1 MLSPLVGFF
10 ARKSPRRKNFSE
22 VSPLLPSKGQ
32 DVELA
37 QWFYLEGT
45 GTVAEVTEGEGEAKR
60 TYSKVTFTAA
70 NVVNNKGT
78 ELRPAKT
85 FTGEEYYEIELVR
98 DDANAVVGA
107 WIKNPA
113 FGDKVTETVTDEASG
128 TTATVVTGHTG
139 FYTMKTDADGAFA
152 FNDDNT
158 AGLLPYVQFDTNDN
172 PVAAGDAA
180 ATDDT
185 LAMASYRLPEP
196 NLPEGHVLT
205 VFHNGDKSSSP
216 VWATNADSDAKRD
229 IHRSAM
235 VDGYDT
241 AIVTSYPQFAATD
254 KNGAITGADGKP
266 VEQDDKGLAEKTG
279 FIVTANSS
287 TPAANTPYTFSMEG
301 VAYDV
306 ANQVFK
312 REHVNTGLFKAPTS
326 QITGIVWDDTE
337 SDDNT
342 APDGVRADDEQGLV
356 GETVLA
362 TQWHYVPKG
371 AAAFAQIKT
380 GDDAGLVEWV
390 AADGT
395 KSTDDTA
402 KASAVGAW
410 VQNIGFGSDW
420 VTTKATI
427 VKDPTDIT
435 DQGKVVCIPV
445 VSNGENRA
453 DARNKMGVVAVKTY
467 AAGGAQK
474 VVADAK
480 EAAGYKL
487 VDVVDG
493 EYVFDNLPTAVVV
506 LDANS
511 GIDEYFL
518 AAYRVELAAP
528 KNYLKSGYA
537 KGERDPWHITTPH
550 QPVSFA
556 DTDATAKGLAVDSDV
571 PGTKAGVAGN
581 ADELDIT
588 DGAIKALYQ
597 SWPIQ
602 HRYAADGSVRANDG
616 QVILA
621 EVNNGK
627 TDGIQASFADIP
639 VSNAM
644 DTADAATYQWTH
656 PVVTEVA
663 GDVGEIAPAYRA
675 IGGYVWKDNDYKDGI
690 YNLIPGTYED
700 MVNTGMTI
708 ELKNPEKQP
717 VPDRPTRLYLRQWYY
732 DPDRTNGGNAN
743 PEADAPADHWFP
755 VPQGAFTEYGN
766 DRDWSPT
773 EATKAPFYYKTVTT
787 RNKSVTGKEA
797 DSYYQFDD
805 LPVRV
810 FIDGKEYL
818 AGYTVAIR
826 GNADFKPGNYEAQTS
841 DYLVQNNLTAPD
853 YLVDQWNSKGLA
865 NVRGTSSF
873 AYRYGP
879 ETFPLVRSQKFS
891 SNGDIH
897 TMDSVIVLA
906 GSTTADAKGART
918 GSTPYV
924 VNSAEKNGD
933 APLASFDLAFGKNET
948 RMNGGYIVP
957 PSAPIEGYIWEDA
970 NYDGIRQED
979 VYDKDGNLVSEGE
992 RGIGGVR
999 IRPTKYYLDDTDKT
1013 GGPDGTWKRTYS
1025 LDEDG
1030 NRVLDPYYPFTT
1042 SYGTDPEEDLELG
1055 QYRTDLVPTSFKKP
1069 DAQKLGEASDREYLC
1084 GYTVAV
1090 ADTNPADLY
1099 QQVPNEAI
1107 AGYTLTRPHVA
1118 GDLDDVVA
1126 AGDAEGMRTESDAF
1140 RYYTSEGLDALDS
1153 TTKAFGLVNRF
1164 IDMQDSV
1171 PAMGDTDTNA
1181 AFKNRVPAGRADGMV
1196 IVAHEAVESST
1207 NSRTRKKYK
1216 GVTYDTDENVQ
1227 VQQGGDGGFIKIPE
1241 TSVTDVVWDDSYSDQ
1256 WAASNP
1262 VLDRAERERSY
1273 DGIYQ
1278 PAFENGLP
1286 GRTVALTQWHYVTH
1300 DLWKSFALRHAHLVY
1315 NLLTKEDLEKLGIDK
1330 MDPIEAMKT
1339 IDKSTDAT
1347 LELAWQLL
1355 YDRAEQGAAGDVRA
1369 ARGDEGSLGFW
1380 VRTRAFGGDVTW
1392 KNNGTAENP
1401 DWERV
1406 VTYNPTKTE
1415 TVRDGKVQ
1423 YVINGDG
1430 DRTVTTGP
1438 LGLDYLGNVVD
1449 DLDPGTYAF
1458 YNLPTS
1464 WVGCGDEVHKE
1475 IELAPRYVGKADA
1488 ADAGTTLVNAD
1499 KATDYPAGSAPMY
1512 GDTYSLASY
1521 EVEVDGLAHDGSDV
1535 EANGTSWMLTR
1546 YHAGKADEV
1555 ESDVA
1560 STDRF
1565 GVVNFAKYE
1574 GDGKT
1579 VRLGRTVTDRTVI
1592 AAEGGL
1598 EIAGTRTSVGDVDGE
1613 EHGGRIVVASEGVT
1627 EGENKTKLAHAS
1639 DFARVSTEQLV
1650 RPDAPLYG
1658 VAAYDWLT
1666 VDMETVVV
1674 DSIPDG
1680 NGGAWEHKVPLPKV
1694 VQGGDMG
1701 MVHPTLQSISG
1712 VLWNDEN
1719 NNGIQD
1725 VTFDENGNVVEEEEA
1740 LDGYEVTLERYYFD
1754 GANWVPDTTKW
1765 AAGNTASAAVTTTD
1779 RVLIERDTDKTKP
1792 TELGEDI
1799 DGALTGTPDLYR
1811 SGTYR
1816 FDNLETA
1823 GLRNVNGTDT
1833 WVAYGYKVRVSDPRV
1848 TENELFRA
1856 KYHLTGAGYRENS
1869 DLAGDNK
1876 LVEPDEYIIL
1886 LETVADDGTTPDG
1899 LVSHESNIV
1908 YAPASNNDDQTPN
1921 LVLDENGNP
1930 VLDADGKV
1938 QVKDPMTATVGGK
1951 TLVAYDLMMG
1961 ASRDHNDGG
1970 LIKPPAYAIDGYVW
1984 EDADYDGLYNYNTET
1999 RVTTE
2004 KDGTKTEA
2012 DYLEYGYNDKQ
2023 VILKQYVL
2031 GADGTWKLNPHFGND
2046 GNVMAEKVADGV
2058 TEAKTDTL
2066 NPTSGTYKVR
2076 NEAGQMVDAS
2086 PAERLTFTVPN
2097 STYLGGGKVAVLT
2110 GDNENLKALAKD
2122 GTTELHDVSGYY
2134 LFDELPTAV
2143 RTWNPTTGKYE
2154 YALASYTV
2162 EVNGEKGDDGMSSL
2176 LVTTFEA
2183 ETTAHDVVNS
2193 RVQPVVTAEEQ
2204 DPGTNSDGMVDVW
2217 SRYETNNYP
2226 VFLDEQNIQTADE
2239 VHSDGSCTIKE
2250 CETVEGEISKN
2261 NAAWRIVLAGL
2272 ADGASWANQRT
2283 AYGWSEKHEAVDA
2296 NGRPTTE
2303 TVTGTFDYDF
2313 AIGQNQNAMNA
2324 GFVPPDR
2331 SSLVGQAWY
2340 DEDYDGKNDSDT
2352 SDDRIDTDDRDKTEQ
2367 GVEGLRVILTQ
2378 YYFVPTYDNH
2388 GNQLLED
2395 EDNNVF
2401 YLDTEHATDDYP
2413 DGVLRLVEN
2422 RGKNVVEGDGG
2433 KVYLVRS
2440 GRTYDYDALYKAG
2453 VRELKDS
2460 GYWVENTNFNGGRQ
2474 YKDGEDV
2481 EAPEVPTTPTDPENP
2496 GETTDP
2502 ESPNPENPGET
2513 TDPENPG
2520 TGEGGDTGGDTGE
2533 DAGTRAVS
2541 EPAMSGFALAR
2552 FAVRAAAEGAE
2563 GFADGE
2569 STEVT
2574 DPGDAECTHENKTYT
2589 GNGDGT
2595 HNWTCD
2601 GEDCTGSAT
2610 NEACSDGD
2618 GDGKCDGCGD
2628 CLHLHDRTCTYKD
2641 ADAHTVTCADC
2652 NAVLGEEPHADAN
2665 GNGLCDGCNADI
2677 CQHAELEWKDNFD
2690 NTHTSTCK
2698 ICGKKTST
2706 AAHVDVK
2713 HNEAAAPGA
2722 TTPEGPDGRC
2732 DICGGLVIED
2742 HQLWTY
2748 TDAEGIYDFDN
2759 LPGYVLVSS
2768 EVDHP
2773 AAPGEDISKV
2783 YQPYGVA
2790 NANGTALS
2798 TSDLVA
2804 LQKRPVSVGMIR
2816 QLSAS
2821 EIVSLSA
2828 SQVEAIKADA
2838 DMMAAYEARQTELAT
2853 SDPAFT
2859 SATPYLT
2866 GYAIKVADDSG
2877 EYVASRFHV
2886 EGASTG
2892 DNSDLTS
2899 FESSLTDNV
2908 NAENEKVNEVY
2919 AVVAEKIADDA
2930 DLTGGILSS
2939 AYAVRYLKTNYDLAN
2954 RMYYKRAFDAGLTK
2968 QLPVLI
2974 DGNVWNDVN
2983 SDGLMDEEEERI
2995 EGAVVRL
3002 VRYWYDETGIGYW
3015 EQVPG
3020 QTPGGD
3026 GSFENSGLTR
3036 EEYDEIVAMADP
3048 FKLDEGETMT
3058 SEEQKAAADAMTAY
3072 INELYA
3078 SVAAMPEGAA
3088 RAEAATKNLMKLN
3101 VLYHN
3106 HTEFLTSY
3114 MEVVP
3119 GEDEDAGDVGTGGEP
3134 AAQAEGDVAGDGETT
3149 EPAGVEELVIYS
3161 AWANANRDLTVLVG
3175 AETPEEEKGVWR
3187 RDWTFTQDMLEDLT
3201 GRHDLSKDGLGTN
3214 YPYLPLTADEALAV
3228 ADDDEKFFDQNGYE
3242 YVPGAGFDRTD
3253 ENGHWQFLA
3262 YGTGTHQASSDS
3274 AAFKVLFSYRAEIVS
3289 YPDEDV
3295 WAPTLQ
3301 HIGKTVNDWINSD
3314 FDDET
3319 QALKPNVEDAASHA
3333 GDYTLPATDNLNEAM
3348 RKAGDLIVLTRL
3360 ADESESSTTSGAYA
3374 TYASQPG
3381 GSEDVECEHV
3391 DEDTATTAADGL
3403 CDKCGLCLH
3412 EKDENGLCT
3421 VEGCQHIGMEC
3432 CGTATPT
3439 EPGEDEGDGDGDE
3452 GDTPVIDVTKP
3463 EGGDTTQPSEGDGG
3477 EVETFTTRVMAASA
3491 VDARADTN
3499 TNTGNGIYSDDYVTE
3514 MLAWIA
3520 TATQDDLDNM
3530 DQQRHDAIFGKHQKD
3545 AAGNLLYLETTI
3557 ENGKEVE
3564 KVVTNETNETNVT
3577 TGEPNLPYYDNTG
3590 SQRLYEAYQARV
3602 ASLVGDNQ
3610 WSDLN
3615 WFSSLAHG
3623 YGLFRIAQAHIA
3635 GVVWQDDNY
3644 NGIQDAGENVRIP
3657 NVPVSLKRY
3666 WFGTDATGTG
3676 WHLDETFSQTTVS
3689 DGQGHWI
3696 FDNLDVAGKR
3706 MVNGKET
3713 TVLYGFEVTV
3723 DDLPKGYGVTH
3734 MNRGSATTDSD
3745 LNEDTKLIEP
3755 GDPQGGLIVLAQSSD
3770 RRDLVG
3776 NGAAY
3781 ILGPAGTVWVI
3792 SLSEDSDYNDTGLVP
3807 YALAAIAGVVF
3818 DDPEAD
3824 GLQDDTAVAV
3834 PGQKVYLDRMVIDVD
3849 AVGFNGASYAPT
3861 ALAAVEGQKVRSEDG
3876 WAEVASMET
3885 DVDGAY
3891 RFDGLPMVDGNDKP
3905 YLYRVRSYMPDGK
3918 EWVAINVG
3926 SDENNDSDWGEAANS
3941 VVGAG
3946 GRVGITPAMSV
3957 LGAFQTVRT
3966 TPNAYGQK
3974 FNLLVPYNWVP
3985 EDGRSVDLGMTG
3997 DADAW
4002 RTLVFTTP
4010 WGTRLFYVKLPQTG
4024 DELLPWMVGLALVAA
4039 LGLVLA
4045 VAARRRDDDDEEEE
4059 ETPEE

>member
-266 VEQDDKGLAEKTG
+266 VEQDGKGLAEKTG

-528 KNYLKSGYA
+528 KNYLKSGYV

-556 DTDATAKGLAVDSDV
+556 DADATAKGLAVDSDV

-879 ETFPLVRSQKFS
+879 ETFPLIRSQKFS

-924 VNSAEKNGD
+924 VNSADKNGD

-999 IRPTKYYLDDTDKT
+999 IRLTKYYLDDTDKT

-1171 PAMGDTDTNA
+1171 PAAGDTDKNA

-1207 NSRTRKKYK
+1207 NDKTQKKYK

-1241 TSVTDVVWDDSYSDQ
+1241 TSITGVVWDDSYSDQ

-1315 NLLTKEDLEKLGIDK
+1315 NLLTKEDLGKLGIDK

-1488 ADAGTTLVNAD
+1488 DKAGSTLVNAD

-1546 YHAGKADEV
+1546 YHAGNADEV
-1555 ESDVA
+1555 ESDAA

-1613 EHGGRIVVASEGVT
+1613 EHGGRIVVASEGVA

-1740 LDGYEVTLERYYFD
+1740 LDGYEVSLERYYFD
-1754 GANWVPDTTKW
+1754 GANWVPDTTQW
-1765 AAGNTASAAVTTTD
+1765 AAGNTASVAVTTTD
-1779 RVLIERDTDKTKP
+1779 RVLMERGTEKTKP

-2110 GDNENLKALAKD
+2110 GDNENLKALAKN

-2134 LFDELPTAV
+2134 LFDQLPTAV
-2143 RTWNPTTGKYE
+2143 RTWNADTGTYE

-2162 EVNGEKGDDGMSSL
+2162 EVNGEKTADGMASL

-2193 RVQPVVTAEEQ
+2193 RVQPMVTAEEQ
-2204 DPGTNSDGMVDVW
+2204 NADTNTDGMADVW

-2272 ADGASWANQRT
+2272 ADGVSWANQRT

-2401 YLDTEHATDDYP
+2401 FLDRDRANDDYP
-2413 DGVLRLVEN
+2413 DGQLHLVES
-2422 RGKNVVEGDGG
+2422 RGGNVVSGADD

-2460 GYWVENTNFNGGRQ
+2460 GYWVENTNLNGGRQ

-2481 EAPEVPTTPTDPENP
+2481 EVPETPVEPENPNPTDPENP

-2502 ESPNPENPGET
+2502 ENPSPVEPG
-2513 TDPENPG
+2513 
-2520 TGEGGDTGGDTGE
+2520 TGE
-2533 DAGTRAVS
+2533 DAGIRIVA
-2541 EPAMSGFALAR
+2541 EPAMRSFSLARMALA
-2552 FAVRAAAEGAE
+2552 ATEETE

-2574 DPGDAECTHENKTYT
+2574 DPGEETCTHENKTYT
-2589 GNGDGT
+2589 GNKNGT
-2595 HNWTCD
+2595 HDWTCD
-2601 GEDCTGSAT
+2601 AEGCTASAT

-2618 GDGKCDGCGD
+2618 GDGRCDGCGD
-2628 CLHLHDRTCTYKD
+2628 CLHLHDRTYTYKD
-2641 ADAHTVTCADC
+2641 ADVHTVTCADC
-2652 NAVLGEEPHADAN
+2652 NEVLGEEPHADAN
-2665 GNGLCDGCNADI
+2665 GNGMCDGCGADV
-2677 CQHAELEWKDNFD
+2677 CKHTELEWKDNFD
-2690 NTHTSTCK
+2690 NTHTSVCK
-2698 ICGKKTST
+2698 ICGKQTST
-2706 AAHVDVK
+2706 AAHVDAK
-2713 HNEAAAPGA
+2713 HNDEAG
-2722 TTPEGPDGRC
+2722 TEGPDGRC
-2732 DICGGLVIED
+2732 DVCGGLIIED

-2748 TDAEGIYDFDN
+2748 TDAEGVYDFDN

-2773 AAPGEDISKV
+2773 AAPGEDIDKV
-2783 YQPYGVA
+2783 FQPYGVA

-2838 DMMAAYEARQTELAT
+2838 DMMAAYEARQTELAA

-2866 GYAIKVADDSG
+2866 GYAIKVVDDSG

-2886 EGASTG
+2886 EGAGTG

-3114 MEVVP
+3114 MEVIP

-3564 KVVTNETNETNVT
+3564 KVVTNETNVT

-3706 MVNGKET
+3706 MVGGKET

-3734 MNRGSATTDSD
+3734 MNRGTATTDSD

-3755 GDPQGGLIVLAQSSD
+3755 GDPQGGLIVLAQPSD

-3781 ILGPAGTVWVI
+3781 ILGPNGTVWVI

-3861 ALAAVEGQKVRSEDG
+3861 ALAAVEGQKVRSDDG

-3918 EWVAINVG
+3918 EWVAINAG

-3941 VVGAG
+3941 VIGAG

>member
-266 VEQDDKGLAEKTG
+266 VEQDGKGLAEKTG

-528 KNYLKSGYA
+528 KNYLKSGYV

-556 DTDATAKGLAVDSDV
+556 DADATAKGLAVDSDV

-879 ETFPLVRSQKFS
+879 ETFPLIRSQKFS

-924 VNSAEKNGD
+924 VNSADKNGD

-999 IRPTKYYLDDTDKT
+999 IRLTKYYLDDTDKT

-1171 PAMGDTDTNA
+1171 PAAGDTDKNA

-1207 NSRTRKKYK
+1207 NDKTQKKYK

-1241 TSVTDVVWDDSYSDQ
+1241 TSITGVVWDDSYSDQ

-1488 ADAGTTLVNAD
+1488 DKAGSTLVNAD

-1546 YHAGKADEV
+1546 YHAGNADEV
-1555 ESDVA
+1555 ESDAA

-1613 EHGGRIVVASEGVT
+1613 EHGGRIVVASEGVA

-1740 LDGYEVTLERYYFD
+1740 LDGYEVSLERYYFD
-1754 GANWVPDTTKW
+1754 GANWVPDTTQW
-1765 AAGNTASAAVTTTD
+1765 AAGNTASVAVTTTD
-1779 RVLIERDTDKTKP
+1779 RVLMERGTEKTKP

-2110 GDNENLKALAKD
+2110 GDNENLKALAKN

-2134 LFDELPTAV
+2134 LFDQLPTAV
-2143 RTWNPTTGKYE
+2143 RTWNADTGTYE

-2162 EVNGEKGDDGMSSL
+2162 EVNGEKTADGMASL

-2193 RVQPVVTAEEQ
+2193 RVQPMVTAEEQ
-2204 DPGTNSDGMVDVW
+2204 NADTNTDGMADVW

-2272 ADGASWANQRT
+2272 ADGVSWANQRT

-2401 YLDTEHATDDYP
+2401 FLDRDRANDDYP
-2413 DGVLRLVEN
+2413 DGQLHLVES
-2422 RGKNVVEGDGG
+2422 RGGNVVSGADD

-2460 GYWVENTNFNGGRQ
+2460 GYWVENTNLNGGRQ

-2481 EAPEVPTTPTDPENP
+2481 EVPETPVEPENPNPTDPENP

-2502 ESPNPENPGET
+2502 ENPSPVEPG
-2513 TDPENPG
+2513 
-2520 TGEGGDTGGDTGE
+2520 TGE
-2533 DAGTRAVS
+2533 DAGIRIVA
-2541 EPAMSGFALAR
+2541 EPAMRSFSLARMALA
-2552 FAVRAAAEGAE
+2552 ATEETE

-2574 DPGDAECTHENKTYT
+2574 DPGEETCTHENKTYT
-2589 GNGDGT
+2589 GNKNGT
-2595 HNWTCD
+2595 HDWTCD
-2601 GEDCTGSAT
+2601 AEGCTASAT

-2618 GDGKCDGCGD
+2618 GDGRCDGCGD
-2628 CLHLHDRTCTYKD
+2628 CLHLHDRTYTYKD
-2641 ADAHTVTCADC
+2641 ADVHTVTCADC
-2652 NAVLGEEPHADAN
+2652 NEVLGEEPHADAN
-2665 GNGLCDGCNADI
+2665 GNGMCDGCGADV
-2677 CQHAELEWKDNFD
+2677 CKHTELEWKDNFD
-2690 NTHTSTCK
+2690 NTHTSVCK
-2698 ICGKKTST
+2698 ICGKQTST
-2706 AAHVDVK
+2706 AAHVDAK
-2713 HNEAAAPGA
+2713 HNDEAG
-2722 TTPEGPDGRC
+2722 TEGPDGRC
-2732 DICGGLVIED
+2732 DVCGGLIIED

-2748 TDAEGIYDFDN
+2748 TDAEGVYDFDN

-2773 AAPGEDISKV
+2773 AAPGEDIDKV
-2783 YQPYGVA
+2783 FQPYGVA

-2838 DMMAAYEARQTELAT
+2838 DMMAAYEARQTELAA

-2866 GYAIKVADDSG
+2866 GYAIKVVDDSG

-2886 EGASTG
+2886 EGAGTG

-2983 SDGLMDEEEERI
+2983 PDGLMDEEEERI

-3114 MEVVP
+3114 MEVIP

-3564 KVVTNETNETNVT
+3564 KVVTNETNVT

-3706 MVNGKET
+3706 MVGGKET

-3734 MNRGSATTDSD
+3734 MNRGTATTDSD

-3755 GDPQGGLIVLAQSSD
+3755 GDPQGGLIVLAQPSD

-3781 ILGPAGTVWVI
+3781 ILGPNGTVWVI

-3861 ALAAVEGQKVRSEDG
+3861 ALAAVEGQKVRSDDG

-3918 EWVAINVG
+3918 EWVAINAG

-3941 VVGAG
+3941 VIGAG

>member
-528 KNYLKSGYA
+528 KNYLKSGYV

-556 DTDATAKGLAVDSDV
+556 DADATAKGLAVDSDV

-773 EATKAPFYYKTVTT
+773 ETTKAPFYYKTVTT

-810 FIDGKEYL
+810 FTNGKEYL

-826 GNADFKPGNYEAQTS
+826 GNADFKPGNYEVQTS
-841 DYLVQNNLTAPD
+841 DYPVKNKLAAPN
-853 YLVDQWNSKGLA
+853 YLVDQWSSKGKA

-999 IRPTKYYLDDTDKT
+999 IRLTKYYLDDTDKT

-2134 LFDELPTAV
+2134 LFDQLPTAV
-2143 RTWNPTTGKYE
+2143 RTWNSTAKKYE

-2162 EVNGEKGDDGMSSL
+2162 EVNGEKAADGMSSL

-2193 RVQPVVTAEEQ
+2193 RVQPMVTAEEQ
-2204 DPGTNSDGMVDVW
+2204 HEDTNTDGMAEVW

-2226 VFLDEQNIQTADE
+2226 VFLDEQNIQTADAT
-2239 VHSDGSCTIKE
+2239 HSDGSCTIKE

-2272 ADGASWANQRT
+2272 VDGASWANQRT

-2401 YLDTEHATDDYP
+2401 FLDRDRANDDYP
-2413 DGVLRLVEN
+2413 DGQLHLVES
-2422 RGKNVVEGDGG
+2422 RGGNVVSGADD

-2460 GYWVENTNFNGGRQ
+2460 GYWVENTNLNGGRQ

-2481 EAPEVPTTPTDPENP
+2481 EVPETPVEPENPNPTDPENP

-2502 ESPNPENPGET
+2502 ENPSPVEPG
-2513 TDPENPG
+2513 
-2520 TGEGGDTGGDTGE
+2520 TGE
-2533 DAGTRAVS
+2533 DAGIRIVA
-2541 EPAMSGFALAR
+2541 EPAMRSFSLARMALA
-2552 FAVRAAAEGAE
+2552 ATEETE

-2574 DPGDAECTHENKTYT
+2574 DPGEETCTHENKTYT
-2589 GNGDGT
+2589 GNKNGT
-2595 HNWTCD
+2595 HDWTCD
-2601 GEDCTGSAT
+2601 AEGCTASAT

-2618 GDGKCDGCGD
+2618 GDGRCDGCGD
-2628 CLHLHDRTCTYKD
+2628 CLHLHDRTYTYKD
-2641 ADAHTVTCADC
+2641 ADVHTVTCADC
-2652 NAVLGEEPHADAN
+2652 NEVLGEEPHADAN
-2665 GNGLCDGCNADI
+2665 GNGMCDGCGADV
-2677 CQHAELEWKDNFD
+2677 CKHTELEWKDNFD
-2690 NTHTSTCK
+2690 NTHTSVCK
-2698 ICGKKTST
+2698 ICGKQTST
-2706 AAHVDVK
+2706 AAHVDAK
-2713 HNEAAAPGA
+2713 HNDEAG
-2722 TTPEGPDGRC
+2722 TEGPDGRC
-2732 DICGGLVIED
+2732 DVCGGLIIED

-2748 TDAEGIYDFDN
+2748 TDAEGVYDFDN

-2773 AAPGEDISKV
+2773 AAPGEDIDKV
-2783 YQPYGVA
+2783 FQPYGVA

-2866 GYAIKVADDSG
+2866 GYAIKVVDDSG

-2886 EGASTG
+2886 EGAGTG

-3048 FKLDEGETMT
+3048 FKPDEGETMT

-3564 KVVTNETNETNVT
+3564 KVVTNETNVT

-3635 GVVWQDDNY
+3635 GVVWQDENY

-3676 WHLDETFSQTTVS
+3676 WHLDETFNQTTTS

-3734 MNRGSATTDSD
+3734 MNRGTATTDSD

-3755 GDPQGGLIVLAQSSD
+3755 GDPQGGLIVLAQPSD

-3781 ILGPAGTVWVI
+3781 ILGPNGTVWVI

-3824 GLQDDTAVAV
+3824 GLQGETAVAV

-3861 ALAAVEGQKVRSEDG
+3861 ALAAIEGQKVRSEDG

>member
-266 VEQDDKGLAEKTG
+266 VEQDGKGLAEKTG

-528 KNYLKSGYA
+528 KNYLKSGYV

-556 DTDATAKGLAVDSDV
+556 DADATAKGLAVDSDV

-879 ETFPLVRSQKFS
+879 ETFPLIRSQKFS

-924 VNSAEKNGD
+924 VNSADKNGD

-999 IRPTKYYLDDTDKT
+999 IRLTKYYLDDTDKT

-1171 PAMGDTDTNA
+1171 PAAGDTDKNA

-1207 NSRTRKKYK
+1207 NDKTQKKYK

-1241 TSVTDVVWDDSYSDQ
+1241 TSITGVVWDDSYSDQ

-1488 ADAGTTLVNAD
+1488 DKAGSTLVNAD

-1546 YHAGKADEV
+1546 YHAGNADEV
-1555 ESDVA
+1555 ESDAA

-1613 EHGGRIVVASEGVT
+1613 EHGGRIVVASEGVA

-1740 LDGYEVTLERYYFD
+1740 LDGYEVSLERYYFD
-1754 GANWVPDTTKW
+1754 GANWVPDTTQW
-1765 AAGNTASAAVTTTD
+1765 AAGNTASVAVTTTD
-1779 RVLIERDTDKTKP
+1779 RVLMERGTEKTKP

-2110 GDNENLKALAKD
+2110 GDNENLKALAKN

-2134 LFDELPTAV
+2134 LFDQLPTAV
-2143 RTWNPTTGKYE
+2143 RTWNADTGTYE

-2162 EVNGEKGDDGMSSL
+2162 EVNGEKTADGMASL

-2193 RVQPVVTAEEQ
+2193 RVQPMVTAEEQ
-2204 DPGTNSDGMVDVW
+2204 NADTNTDGMADVW

-2272 ADGASWANQRT
+2272 ADGVSWANQRT

-2378 YYFVPTYDNH
+2378 CYFVPTYDNH

-2401 YLDTEHATDDYP
+2401 FLDRDRANDDYP
-2413 DGVLRLVEN
+2413 DGQLHLVES
-2422 RGKNVVEGDGG
+2422 RGGNVVSGADD

-2460 GYWVENTNFNGGRQ
+2460 GYWVENTNLNGGRQ

-2481 EAPEVPTTPTDPENP
+2481 EVPETPVEPENPNPTDPENP

-2502 ESPNPENPGET
+2502 ENPSPVEPG
-2513 TDPENPG
+2513 
-2520 TGEGGDTGGDTGE
+2520 TGE
-2533 DAGTRAVS
+2533 DAGIRIVA
-2541 EPAMSGFALAR
+2541 EPAMRSFSLARMALA
-2552 FAVRAAAEGAE
+2552 ATEETE

-2574 DPGDAECTHENKTYT
+2574 DPGEETCTHENKTYT
-2589 GNGDGT
+2589 GNKNGT
-2595 HNWTCD
+2595 HDWTCD
-2601 GEDCTGSAT
+2601 AEGCTASAT

-2618 GDGKCDGCGD
+2618 GDGRCDGCGD
-2628 CLHLHDRTCTYKD
+2628 CLHLHDRTYTYKD
-2641 ADAHTVTCADC
+2641 ADVHTVTCADC
-2652 NAVLGEEPHADAN
+2652 NEVLGEEPHADAN
-2665 GNGLCDGCNADI
+2665 GNGMCDGCGADV
-2677 CQHAELEWKDNFD
+2677 CKHTELEWKDNFD
-2690 NTHTSTCK
+2690 NTHTSVCK
-2698 ICGKKTST
+2698 ICGKQTST
-2706 AAHVDVK
+2706 AAHVDAK
-2713 HNEAAAPGA
+2713 HNDEAG
-2722 TTPEGPDGRC
+2722 TEGPDGRC
-2732 DICGGLVIED
+2732 DVCGGLIIED

-2748 TDAEGIYDFDN
+2748 TDAEGVYDFDN

-2773 AAPGEDISKV
+2773 AAPGEDIDKV
-2783 YQPYGVA
+2783 FQPYGVA

-2838 DMMAAYEARQTELAT
+2838 DMMAAYEARQTELAA

-2866 GYAIKVADDSG
+2866 GYAIKVVDDSG

-2886 EGASTG
+2886 EGAGTG

-3114 MEVVP
+3114 MEVIP

-3564 KVVTNETNETNVT
+3564 KVVTNETNVT

-3706 MVNGKET
+3706 MVGGKET

-3734 MNRGSATTDSD
+3734 MNRGTATTDSD

-3755 GDPQGGLIVLAQSSD
+3755 GDPQGGLIVLAQPSD

-3781 ILGPAGTVWVI
+3781 ILGPNGTVWVI

-3861 ALAAVEGQKVRSEDG
+3861 ALAAVEGQKVRSDDG

-3918 EWVAINVG
+3918 EWVAINAG

-3941 VVGAG
+3941 VIGAG

>member
-1 MLSPLVGFF
+1 M
-10 ARKSPRRKNFSE
+10 
-22 VSPLLPSKGQ
+22 
-32 DVELA
+32 
-37 QWFYLEGT
+37 
-45 GTVAEVTEGEGEAKR
+45 AEVTEGEGEAKR

-139 FYTMKTDADGAFA
+139 FYTMKTDADGSFA

-158 AGLLPYVQFDTNDN
+158 AGLLPYVQFDADGN

-185 LAMASYRLPEP
+185 LAMASYRLTEP

-229 IHRSAM
+229 IHRSAL

-301 VAYDV
+301 VTYDV
-306 ANQVFK
+306 ANQVSK
-312 REHVNTGLFKAPTS
+312 REHVNTGLFKVPTS

-362 TQWHYVPKG
+362 TQWYYVPKG

-402 KASAVGAW
+402 KASAMGAW

-435 DQGKVVCIPV
+435 DQGKVVRIPV

-528 KNYLKSGYA
+528 KNYLKSGYV
-537 KGERDPWHITTPH
+537 KGEQDPWHITAPH
-550 QPVSFA
+550 QPVTFA
-556 DTDATAKGLAVDSDV
+556 DDDATAKGLAIDSDV

-644 DTADAATYQWTH
+644 DTADATTYQWTH

-717 VPDRPTRLYLRQWYY
+717 VPDRPTRMYLRQWYY

-743 PEADAPADHWFP
+743 AEADAPADHWFP

-810 FIDGKEYL
+810 FINGKEYL

-826 GNADFKPGNYEAQTS
+826 GNADFKPGNYEAQAS
-841 DYLVQNNLTAPD
+841 DYLVKNNLTAPD
-853 YLVDQWNSKGLA
+853 YLVDQWNSKGKA
-865 NVRGTSSF
+865 NVRGTSPF

-879 ETFPLVRSQKFS
+879 ETFPLVRSQEFS

-906 GSTTADAKGART
+906 GSTTDDAKGART

-924 VNSAEKNGD
+924 VNSADKNGD

-970 NYDGIRQED
+970 NYDGVRQED

-999 IRPTKYYLDDTDKT
+999 IRLTKYYLDDTDKGNKNPDGT
-1013 GGPDGTWKRTYS
+1013 YERPDGTWKRTYS
-1025 LDEDG
+1025 LDENG

-1118 GDLDDVVA
+1118 GDLDVVVA

-1171 PAMGDTDTNA
+1171 PAAGDTDKNA

-1207 NSRTRKKYK
+1207 NDKTQKKYK

-1241 TSVTDVVWDDSYSDQ
+1241 TSITGVVWDDSYSDQ

-1392 KNNGTAENP
+1392 KNTGTAENP

-1592 AAEGGL
+1592 AAEGDL

-1680 NGGAWEHKVPLPKV
+1680 NGGAWVHNVPLPKV

-1725 VTFDENGNVVEEEEA
+1725 VTFDEEGNVVEEEEA

-1754 GANWVPDTTKW
+1754 GANWVPDTTLW
-1765 AAGNTASAAVTTTD
+1765 AAGGTASKAVTTTD
-1779 RVLIERDTDKTKP
+1779 HVLMERGTAKAKP
-1792 TELGEDI
+1792 TALGEDI
-1799 DGALTGTPDLYR
+1799 VDVLTDTPDLYR

-1823 GLRNVNGTDT
+1823 GLRTVNGTDQ
-1833 WVAYGYKVRVSDPRV
+1833 WVVYGYKVRVSDPRV
-1848 TENELFRA
+1848 TENELFKA
-1856 KYHLTGAGYRENS
+1856 KYQLTGAGYRENS
-1869 DLAGDNK
+1869 DLTGDNA
-1876 LVEPDEYIIL
+1876 LVEPDEYIVL
-1886 LETVADDGTTPDG
+1886 LETVAEDGTTPDG
-1899 LVSHESNIV
+1899 LISHESNIV

-1921 LVLDENGNP
+1921 LELDEDGKP
-1930 VLDADGKV
+1930 KLDANNKA
-1938 QVKDPMTATVGGK
+1938 QAKKLLTKEVGGK
-1951 TLVAYDLMMG
+1951 TLVAYDLMLG

-1970 LIKPPAYAIDGYVW
+1970 LIEPPAYAIDGYVW
-1984 EDADYDGLYNYNTET
+1984 EDADYDGLYNYNTEE
-1999 RVTTE
+1999 RTTLT
-2004 KDGTKTEA
+2004 KDGTKDTE
-2012 DYLEYGYNDKQ
+2012 DFIEYGYNGKQ
-2023 VILKQYVL
+2023 VILKQWLYENGQWVQ
-2031 GADGTWKLNPHFGND
+2031 NENFGND
-2046 GNVMAEKVADGV
+2046 ENVMAEKVADGV

-2066 NPTSGTYKVR
+2066 NPDSGTYKVR

-2086 PAERLTFTVPN
+2086 PSERLTFTVPN

-2110 GDNENLKALAKD
+2110 DDNENLKALAKD
-2122 GTTELHDVSGYY
+2122 GVTELHDVSGYY
-2134 LFDELPTAV
+2134 LFDQLPTAV
-2143 RTWNPTTGKYE
+2143 RTWNSTAKKYE

-2162 EVNGEKGDDGMSSL
+2162 EVNGEKAADGMSSL

-2193 RVQPVVTAEEQ
+2193 RVQPMVTAEEQ
-2204 DPGTNSDGMVDVW
+2204 KADTNTDGMAEVW
-2217 SRYETNNYP
+2217 SRYDTDNYP

-2261 NAAWRIVLAGL
+2261 NAAWRIVLAGA
-2272 ADGASWANQRT
+2272 ADGASWENQRT
-2283 AYGWSEKHEAVDA
+2283 AYDWSEKKAQVNDEGKPVHDA
-2296 NGRPTTE
+2296 SGKPVMQ
-2303 TVTGTFDYDF
+2303 TVAGTFDYDF

-2378 YYFVPTYDNH
+2378 YYFVPTYDH

-2401 YLDTEHATDDYP
+2401 YLDTTAHGEGNQYP
-2413 DGVLRLVEN
+2413 SGELRLVEN
-2422 RGKNVVEGDGG
+2422 RGKNVVEGAGG

-2460 GYWVENTNFNGGRQ
+2460 GYWVENTNFDGGFQ
-2474 YKDGEDV
+2474 YKDGEDA
-2481 EAPEVPTTPTDPENP
+2481 EAPETPVDSENP
-2496 GETTDP
+2496 GETAGEAN
-2502 ESPNPENPGET
+2502 ESGSRIIAEP
-2513 TDPENPG
+2513 
-2520 TGEGGDTGGDTGE
+2520 
-2533 DAGTRAVS
+2533 AVS
-2541 EPAMSGFALAR
+2541 TASLAR
-2552 FAVRAAAEGAE
+2552 IALVA
-2563 GFADGE
+2563 ADGE

-2574 DPGDAECTHENKTYT
+2574 DPGEETCTHESRAYT
-2589 GNGDGT
+2589 GNKNGK

-2601 GEDCTGSAT
+2601 AEGCTGSAV
-2610 NEACSDGD
+2610 NEDCSDGD
-2618 GDGKCDGCGD
+2618 GDGRCDGCGD
-2628 CLHLHDRTCTYKD
+2628 CLHLHGRTCTYKD
-2641 ADAHTVTCADC
+2641 ADVHTVTCADC
-2652 NAVLGEEPHADAN
+2652 DAALGEELHADAN
-2665 GNGLCDGCNADI
+2665 GNGVCDGCEADV
-2677 CQHAELEWKDNFD
+2677 CKHTELEWRDNFD
-2690 NTHTSTCK
+2690 NTHTSICK
-2698 ICGKKTST
+2698 ICKKETST
-2706 AAHVDVK
+2706 TAHVDAK
-2713 HNEAAAPGA
+2713 HNDEAG
-2722 TTPEGPDGRC
+2722 TEGPDGRC
-2732 DICGGLVIED
+2732 DVCGGLIIED

-2748 TDAEGIYDFDN
+2748 TDKDGVYDFDN

-2773 AAPGEDISKV
+2773 AAPGEDIDKV
-2783 YQPYGVA
+2783 FQPYGVA

-2798 TSDLVA
+2798 TSDLAA

-2816 QLSAS
+2816 QLSAA

-2828 SQVEAIKADA
+2828 GQVEEILADA
-2838 DMMAAYEARQTELAT
+2838 DMTAAYKARQAELAA
-2853 SDPAFT
+2853 SDPSFT

-2866 GYAIKVADDSG
+2866 GYAIKVVDDSG

-2886 EGASTG
+2886 EGAGAG
-2892 DNSDLTS
+2892 DNSDLAS

-2908 NAENEKVNEVY
+2908 NAENEKANEVY

-2974 DGNVWNDVN
+2974 DGNVWNDAD

-3026 GSFENSGLTR
+3026 GSFESSGLDR
-3036 EEYDEIVAMADP
+3036 EEYDEITGMADP
-3048 FKLDEGETMT
+3048 FKLGEGQTMT

-3072 INELYA
+3072 IGELYA

-3114 MEVVP
+3114 TEIVP
-3119 GEDEDAGDVGTGGEP
+3119 GEDEGTGGAGTGGDP
-3134 AAQAEGDVAGDGETT
+3134 ATQAEGDGVGEGTGSEDAG
-3149 EPAGVEELVIYS
+3149 EPAGIEERVIYS
-3161 AWANANRDLTVLVG
+3161 AWANANRDLTILVG

-3439 EPGEDEGDGDGDE
+3439 EPGEDEGDGDE

-3499 TNTGNGIYSDDYVTE
+3499 TSTGNGTNTGNGIYSDDYVTE

-3564 KVVTNETNETNVT
+3564 KVVTNETNVT

-3706 MVNGKET
+3706 MVGGKET

-3734 MNRGSATTDSD
+3734 MNRGTAATDSD

-3781 ILGPAGTVWVI
+3781 ILGPNGTVWVI

-3941 VVGAG
+3941 VIGAG
-3946 GRVGITPAMSV
+3946 GRAGITPAMSV